1 MVKPVEVAASVD
13 DTNGMIIKS
22 KARYDC
28 RQFEKALYKLSIWEQ
43 TILNLPSHLSPHF
56 SGAIHQISRIIQ
68 S

>member
-28 RQFEKALYKLSIWEQ
+28 RQFEKALYKLSI
-43 TILNLPSHLSPHF
+43 
-56 SGAIHQISRIIQ
+56 
-68 S
+68 